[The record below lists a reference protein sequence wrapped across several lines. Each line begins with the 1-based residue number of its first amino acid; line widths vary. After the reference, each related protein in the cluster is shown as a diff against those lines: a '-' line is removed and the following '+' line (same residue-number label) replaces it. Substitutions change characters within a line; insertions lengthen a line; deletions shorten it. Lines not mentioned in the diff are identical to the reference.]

1 MFETLAFTLHLLS
14 GPVLPV
20 PVTSPALESPPV
32 PHKPACHWLTVELPR
47 RYALSS
53 ASRKRACNW
62 EPTLQREAARRDLD
76 PDLFGA
82 LIIVESRW
90 RPWVVSH
97 ANACGLT
104 QVIPKWTGGA
114 ASGRRK
120 WTCEELKRP
129 RTALAVGAR
138 ILAWWIAH
146 RKGDVRE
153 GLCGYN
159 AGFRTCKRAG
169 ASYARTVL
177 SLRDTLR
184 AARLPDPPQSETPS
198 KGADELERD
207 I

>member
-1 MFETLAFTLHLLS
+1 MFETLAFMLHLLS
-14 GPVLPV
+14 GPVLPA
-20 PVTSPALESPPV
+20 PVTSPAPASPV
-32 PHKPACHWLTVELPR
+32 AHHKPTCHWLTVDLPR

-53 ASRKRACNW
+53 ASRKRACKW
-62 EPTLQREAARRDLD
+62 EPTLQREAAQRDLD

-90 RPWVVSH
+90 RPWVVSS

-104 QVIPKWTGGA
+104 QVIPKWTGGT

-129 RTALAVGAR
+129 RNALRAGAR

-146 RKGDVRE
+146 RKGNVRE

-169 ASYARTVL
+169 ASYARAVL

-184 AARLPDPPQSETPS
+184 AARLPDTPQSDAPFS
-198 KGADELERD
+198 NKVQPERD